1 MSNWIFYRLWLDIV
15 GMKGIVKVK
24 KRGIKSCVMFY
35 LYKCFGLKIG
45 FK

>member
-1 MSNWIFYRLWLDIV
+1 MIGYSWNEGDS
-15 GMKGIVKVK
+15 KGKK

-45 FK
+45 FKWNDNYNC